1 MSKLRLALAAAALL
15 ALGGPSVSARESEC
29 RVTHEAYAALK
40 HGMSYHHAEKIL
52 GCPGRRMT
60 HMTIGKVRRATYSWR
75 GTGRT
80 GANLALSFRNDRLTS
95 KSQLGLQ

>member
-1 MSKLRLALAAAALL
+1 
-15 ALGGPSVSARESEC
+15 
-29 RVTHEAYAALK
+29 
-40 HGMSYHHAEKIL
+40 
-52 GCPGRRMT
+52 
-60 HMTIGKVRRATYSWR
+60 MTIGKVRRATYSWR